1 MKSKNILFLTWKDI
15 KHPNK
20 WGAEAVIH
28 EYAKWL
34 VNKWHNVVWFAS
46 WFDWCIEEELID
58 GIQII
63 RKFNINTIY
72 FKAHN
77 WYKEYK
83 KNHKI
88 DIIIDEAWGIP
99 LLSPL
104 YEKNIPIIFMIHHIW
119 EKEWDFK
126 FKFPINIIFKFIFWM
141 ILKLYKNK
149 NTITVSKSTKD
160 ELITKYWFK
169 EDNIKIIENRL
180 NLQPLEFINFDK
192 KENSILFLWR
202 LTQIKR
208 VEDAIYWF
216 NEFQKINKNYE
227 LNILWIE
234 QEKEYVESL
243 KDIVN
248 SLNLNNK
255 VFFKW
260 FSKDLF
266 FEYLQ
271 KSKILLVPSY
281 KEWFWLVVIEWNAY
295 WLPAIW
301 YNVPGL
307 IDSIQDWINGF
318 KTTSWD
324 FENIWTLLENVLNN
338 DENYIKLANS
348 SLETAKSYYWWDSSI
363 NELEKYI
370 INLIK

>member
-58 GIQII
+58 GIKVI

-72 FKAHN
+72 FKVHN

-83 KNHKI
+83 KTHKI
-88 DIIIDEAWGIP
+88 DLIIDEAWGIP

-104 YEKNIPIIFMIHHIW
+104 YEKEVPIVFMIHHIW
-119 EKEWDFK
+119 DKEWDFK
-126 FKFPINIIFKFIFWM
+126 FKFPINIIFKFIFWL

-149 NTITVSKSTKD
+149 NTITVSNSTKE
-160 ELITKYWFK
+160 ELIKKYGFK
-169 EDNIKIIENRL
+169 EKKIKIIKNRL

-208 VEDAIYWF
+208 VEDAILWF
-216 NEFQKINKNYE
+216 QNFHKKYSQYT

-234 QEKEYVESL
+234 QEKEYAEKLKSL
-243 KDIVN
+243 VKSN
-248 SLNLNNK
+248 NLENN
-255 VFFKW
+255 VFFRG
-260 FSKDLF
+260 FNRDLF

-281 KEWFWLVVIEWNAY
+281 KEWFWLVVLEWNCY

-301 YNVPGL
+301 YDVAWL
-307 IDSIQDWINGF
+307 KDSIEDWINGY
-318 KTTSWD
+318 KVISGD
-324 FENIWTLLENVLNN
+324 FEKIWKLLNDILNN
-338 DENYIKLANS
+338 ENEYQKLSNS

>member
-1 MKSKNILFLTWKDI
+1 MNILFLTWKDI

-20 WGAEAVIH
+20 WWAEGVIY

-34 VNKWHNVVWFAS
+34 VSKWHNVFWFSS
-46 WFDWCIEEELID
+46 WFDNCLSDEVLD
-58 GIQII
+58 GINII
-63 RKFNINTIY
+63 RRYNINSIY
-72 FKAHN
+72 FKAWI
-77 WYKEYK
+77 WYNQFK
-83 KNHKI
+83 KNNKI
-88 DIIIDEAWGIP
+88 DLIIDEAWWIP

-104 YEKNIPIIFMIHHIW
+104 YEKKIPIVFMIHHIW
-119 EKEWDFK
+119 EKEWDYK
-126 FKFPINIIFKFIFWM
+126 FKYPLNLVFKFIFW
-141 ILKLYKNK
+141 LFLRLYNNK
-149 NTITVSKSTKD
+149 NTITVSNSTKN
-160 ELITKYWFK
+160 ELVDKYWFTENK
-169 EDNIKIIENRL
+169 IKIIENRL
-180 NLQPLEFINFDK
+180 NLKPLDIINFDK

-234 QEKEYVESL
+234 QEKEYVDNL

-248 SLNLNNK
+248 SLNLNNN
-255 VFFKW
+255 VFFRW
-260 FSKDLF
+260 FNKDLF

-281 KEWFWLVVIEWNAY
+281 KEWFWLVVLEWNCY

-301 YNVPGL
+301 YDVPWL
-307 IDSIQDWINGF
+307 KDSIEDWINGY
-318 KTTSWD
+318 KVISWD
-324 FENIWTLLENVLNN
+324 FEKIGKLLNDIINNEN
-338 DENYIKLANS
+338 EYQKLSNS
-348 SLETAKSYYWWDSSI
+348 SLETAKKYYLWDDSI
-363 NELEKYI
+363 NNLENYI